1 MTHLLVAATGGHLSQ
16 LVQLSPR
23 IADEADTLFVT
34 FDSPQSRSLLAG
46 RRHFFI
52 PSVEER
58 DMRGVLRAALIAN
71 RLYRHHP
78 IKAVVS
84 TGAEFNSAAE
94 MRQWINN
101 LDPSQAYDE
110 AWPSPESR
118 PAWELFS
125 LHARRARLRQWRRRN
140 EDIDDVTWYG
150 DVPPTKAWLRVTD
163 LGTDAVQIWST
174 GFDLL
179 GEASV
184 QINPGRSGILRAQ
197 RLAGSPG
204 IRLLYRG
211 PRDLFPPA
219 SKGSPSRD

>member
-58 DMRGVLRAALIAN
+58 DVRGVLRAALIAN

-84 TGAEFNSAAE
+84 TGSGVVLSFLPLAA
-94 MRQWINN
+94 
-101 LDPSQAYDE
+101 
-110 AWPSPESR
+110 
-118 PAWELFS
+118 
-125 LHARRARLRQWRRRN
+125 AR
-140 EDIDDVTWYG
+140 
-150 DVPPTKAWLRVTD
+150 
-163 LGTDAVQIWST
+163 S
-174 GFDLL
+174 
-179 GEASV
+179 
-184 QINPGRSGILRAQ
+184 
-197 RLAGSPG
+197 
-204 IRLLYRG
+204 
-211 PRDLFPPA
+211 
-219 SKGSPSRD
+219 